1 MKIKD
6 GFILRQVAGN
16 FVVVAIGDEAV
27 NFNAMITLNDTGAF
41 LWEKLQNEITKEE
54 LLRAFLSE
62 YDVDKETATKDLEEF
77 IKQLEDGK
85 LLV

>member
-16 FVVVAIGDEAV
+16 YIVVAIGDEAV

-41 LWEKLQNEITKEE
+41 LWEKLQNETTKEE
-54 LLRAFLSE
+54 LLNILLGE
-62 YDVDKETATKDLEEF
+62 YDIDKETATKDLEDF